1 MHPCLRNT
9 PQKFKILGLKFHT
22 KLPSGPFQIKL
33 EPKQHRIK
41 NPIFNTHLPCTIV
54 TQHYTISFS
63 RCQVW
68 KNVRFISSALQSK
81 DLA

>member
-1 MHPCLRNT
+1 MNT
-9 PQKFKILGLKFHT
+9 PWKFKILGLKFHT
-22 KLPSGPFQIKL
+22 KLPSGHFQIKL
-33 EPKQHRIK
+33 EPEQHRIK
-41 NPIFNTHLPCTIV
+41 NSIFKTYLPRIIA
-54 TQHYTISFS
+54 TQHSAISVS